1 MSTITQPASA
11 QQPVSNSAEILRNR
25 FTALRLSFTWFGV
38 RRSLSP
44 DQCEQAAAQFG
55 AERAYVSASKK
66 LIDGAH
72 PAMRSVNQI
81 RREIGEYWRN
91 SSLPFPEPGIRLI
104 RQAEIVQLD
113 DNLGNYQRRLAE
125 AVEILESNHGEIKRM
140 AQERL
145 GRLYCDADYPATF
158 VGLFEFNWTYPN
170 IEPPDYLARLKPEIY
185 QQELNRVR
193 SRFEEAVQLAEQ
205 AFTDELSG
213 LIAHLSERLS
223 GADDGKPKVFRN
235 SAIENLHD
243 FFERFQRLNIQ
254 SSSELESLVGRAQ
267 SLLNGVQ
274 PQQLRDSNGLR
285 QQLTTQLSGVQATL
299 DGLMVDRPR
308 RRILRG

>member
-1 MSTITQPASA
+1 MSTTTSSES
-11 QQPVSNSAEILRNR
+11 VSGTHSDSAEVLRSR

-44 DQCEQAAAQFG
+44 EQCEQAASQFG

-66 LIDGAH
+66 LIDAAH
-72 PAMRSVNQI
+72 PAMRAVNQV
-81 RREIGEYWRN
+81 RREVGEYWRDV
-91 SSLPFPEPGIRLI
+91 SLPYPEAGIRLI
-104 RQAEIVQLD
+104 RQVDLAELD
-113 DNLGNYQRRLAE
+113 DRLGNYRRRLTE
-125 AVEILESNHGEIKRM
+125 AVDLLESCHGEIKHM
-140 AQERL
+140 ASERL

-158 VGLFEFNWTYPN
+158 IGLFQFCWDFPN
-170 IEPPDYLARLKPEIY
+170 VEPPNYLASLKPELY
-185 QQELNRVR
+185 QQEWNRMR

-205 AFTDELSG
+205 AFVEELSG
-213 LIAHLSERLS
+213 LVSHLSERLS
-223 GADDGKPKVFRN
+223 GADDGKPKIFRD

-243 FFERFQRLNIQ
+243 FFERFQRLNIH
-254 SSSELESLVGRAQ
+254 SSNELETLVGRAQ
-267 SLLNGVQ
+267 SLLSGVQ

-285 QQLTTQLSGVQATL
+285 QQLATQLSSVQATL

>member
-1 MSTITQPASA
+1 MSTITPSAPAQLPGSD
-11 QQPVSNSAEILRNR
+11 SAEILRNR

-66 LIDGAH
+66 LIDAAH
-72 PAMRSVNQI
+72 PAMRGVNQV
-81 RREIGEYWRN
+81 RREVSEYWKDI
-91 SSLPFPEPGIRLI
+91 SLPYPEPAIRLI
-104 RQAEIVQLD
+104 RQDDLVQLD
-113 DNLGNYQRRLAE
+113 DKLGNYQRRLAE
-125 AVEILESNHGEIKRM
+125 AVEVLESNHGEIKRM
-140 AQERL
+140 ARERL
-145 GRLYCDADYPATF
+145 GRLYSDADYPCTF
-158 VGLFEFNWTYPN
+158 IGLFQFFWDFPN
-170 IEPPDYLARLKPEIY
+170 VEPPNYLASLKPELY
-185 QQELNRVR
+185 QQEWNRVR

-223 GADDGKPKVFRN
+223 GADDGKPKIFRD
-235 SAIENLHD
+235 SAIENLHE
-243 FFERFQRLNIQ
+243 FFERFQRLNVH
-254 SSSELESLVGRAQ
+254 SSGELESLVGRAQ

-285 QQLTTQLSGVQATL
+285 QQLATQLSGVQSVL